1 MGNNT
6 RIAKNTIYLYIRTLI
21 VVFVAL
27 YTSRLVLQALGEEDL
42 GIYNVVGGIV
52 ALMSIFQQAQT
63 KSTSR
68 FITYELGNN
77 GDEKALSKV
86 FSQCMTI
93 HILIALVALV
103 LGETIG
109 LYIVNNWTNIPP
121 ERWGATQYV
130 YQFAIITFCIHII
143 RVPYDAVIVAHEDMS
158 VYAYMS
164 ILEALLQLGLAWL
177 LLHSNGDNLILYS
190 CLMMTIAFILF
201 LCYRGYVKIKRK
213 SYKFKWE
220 WNKTDSIKILSFSGW
235 TLLGSGANTATQ
247 QGVSLLFN
255 NFVGLVA
262 NTALGFANQVNA
274 ALGRF
279 VGSFTTAFNP
289 QIIKLCAAKD
299 WYSMHLLMDR
309 AAKISFALCY
319 VMALPLILNMDYIL
333 KIWLTDVPYLT
344 ADFCRLI
351 LICTVIDATT
361 GVLNTAI
368 TANGNIK
375 YYQIGISCSFILDLI
390 CAAILLLCNVNPI
403 IVFASRIATRGIINM
418 FIGMYFA
425 ERYVKYN
432 AFHYIK
438 SVVLPV
444 CTVILISLPLII
456 FLKEYYSEWMLLL
469 LSILCSIVIVG
480 VCVWLVLLSKNER
493 NSIATLIKRKINR

>member
-1 MGNNT
+1 M
-6 RIAKNTIYLYIRTLI
+6 
-21 VVFVAL
+21 FVAL

-52 ALMSIFQQAQT
+52 ALMSFFQQAQT

-93 HILIALVALV
+93 HILISLVALV

-333 KIWLTDVPYLT
+333 KIWLTDVPPLT
-344 ADFCRLI
+344 SDFCRLI
-351 LICTVIDATT
+351 LMCTIIDATT
-361 GVLNTAI
+361 SVLNTSI
-368 TANGNIK
+368 TAAGNIRN
-375 YYQIGISCSFILDLI
+375 YQIGIATSFLFDLV
-390 CAAILLLCNVNPI
+390 CAAILLLSNVNPVL
-403 IVFASRIATRGIINM
+403 VFASRIVTRGVINM

-425 ERYVKYN
+425 KKQIRYQSI
-432 AFHYIK
+432 HYLK
-438 SVVLPV
+438 SVILPV
-444 CTVILISLPLII
+444 CLVVLISAPLVWI
-456 FLKEYYSEWMLLL
+456 LKIYFSEWSLLL
-469 LSILCSIVIVG
+469 LSIFSSMIVVG
-480 VCVWLVLLSKNER
+480 LCVWFILLSKYEQNYILRIVREKL
-493 NSIATLIKRKINR
+493 TH